1 MTTGSQ
7 TAAFRRLIAGT
18 GLINGRVF
26 MSTNIMSS
34 RLKIKR
40 PISENNGPRPN
51 IFVSELVHIFWEEAG
66 ESMAVFQ
73 TAGVVVIVAILA
85 LVLLI
90 ILRKPIK
97 FILKLILNTVV
108 GFLALFAINFLGAAI
123 GISVAVNWTNAVIVG
138 VLGLPGVALILLL
151 RWIFAV

>member
-1 MTTGSQ
+1 
-7 TAAFRRLIAGT
+7 
-18 GLINGRVF
+18 
-26 MSTNIMSS
+26 
-34 RLKIKR
+34 
-40 PISENNGPRPN
+40 
-51 IFVSELVHIFWEEAG
+51 
-66 ESMAVFQ
+66 MAVFQ